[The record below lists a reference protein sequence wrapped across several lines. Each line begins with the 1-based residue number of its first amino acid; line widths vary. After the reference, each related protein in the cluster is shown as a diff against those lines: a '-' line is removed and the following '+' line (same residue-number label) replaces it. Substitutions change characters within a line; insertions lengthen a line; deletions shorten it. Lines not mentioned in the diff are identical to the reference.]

1 MNSTMLTQET
11 DRAATL
17 RALRA
22 LHQVRL
28 YDLAPRVGVHPG
40 RLGGMLNGKLP
51 LPPDLADRIAAA
63 IEQEATARSE
73 R

>member
-1 MNSTMLTQET
+1 MLERQT
-11 DRAATL
+11 DPAAQL

-22 LHQVRL
+22 LHRVRL

-51 LPPDLADRIAAA
+51 LPAELADGIAAA
-63 IEQEATARSE
+63 IEQEATGKKS
-73 R
+73 